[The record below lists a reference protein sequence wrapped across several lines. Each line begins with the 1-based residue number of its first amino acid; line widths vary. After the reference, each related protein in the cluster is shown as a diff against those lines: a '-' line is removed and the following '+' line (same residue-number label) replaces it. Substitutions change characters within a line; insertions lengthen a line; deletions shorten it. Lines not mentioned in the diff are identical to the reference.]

1 MSNEPTPPEDAPPA
15 GAGPSAPSVGLP
27 AERPNP
33 ETPLAGPAEPGGPE
47 RRVALLPEHLEA
59 LRGLGAGRIL
69 VQRGAGLAAGAPD
82 AAYAAAGA
90 ELVDRSAALAADLV
104 LGLGRPDDLPAGS
117 VFAGGVNPLG
127 DPEGARALAATGC
140 TVFSLDVIPRTTRA
154 QAMDIL
160 SSQATVA
167 GYRAVLVAA
176 SRLPRFFPLLMTAAG
191 SIKPAKV
198 LVLGAGVAGLQ
209 AIATAKRLGAVVEAS
224 DVRQAAREEVLS
236 LGARFVDVEGAVED
250 AAAGGYAVQQSEDFL
265 RRQQEEV
272 QRRAA
277 EADVVLCTAQIP
289 GRRAPLLLTA
299 ETVGRMRP
307 GSVVVDL
314 AASTGGNCAVTRN
327 GEATDHGGVTVIG
340 DSNLAAGLPADASRM
355 YGKNLLHFL
364 PLILRDGRLDP
375 DWNDDLVAGT
385 CVCRDGAVVHERV
398 LALC

>member
-1 MSNEPTPPEDAPPA
+1 
-15 GAGPSAPSVGLP
+15 
-27 AERPNP
+27 
-33 ETPLAGPAEPGGPE
+33 
-47 RRVALLPEHLEA
+47 
-59 LRGLGAGRIL
+59 
-69 VQRGAGLAAGAPD
+69 
-82 AAYAAAGA
+82 
-90 ELVDRSAALAADLV
+90 
-104 LGLGRPDDLPAGS
+104 
-117 VFAGGVNPLG
+117 
-127 DPEGARALAATGC
+127 
-140 TVFSLDVIPRTTRA
+140 
-154 QAMDIL
+154 
-160 SSQATVA
+160 
-167 GYRAVLVAA
+167 
-176 SRLPRFFPLLMTAAG
+176 
-191 SIKPAKV
+191 
-198 LVLGAGVAGLQ
+198 
-209 AIATAKRLGAVVEAS
+209 
-224 DVRQAAREEVLS
+224 
-236 LGARFVDVEGAVED
+236 VEGAVED
-250 AAAGGYAVQQSEDFL
+250 AAAGGYAVQQSEDL
-265 RRQQEEV
+265 QRRQQEEV